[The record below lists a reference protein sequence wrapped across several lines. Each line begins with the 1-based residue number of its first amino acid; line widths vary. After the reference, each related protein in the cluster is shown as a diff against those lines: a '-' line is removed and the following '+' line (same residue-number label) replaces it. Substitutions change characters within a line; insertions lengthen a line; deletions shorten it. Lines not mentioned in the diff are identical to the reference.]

1 VAGRA
6 IDERMRGDLVESAL
20 AMVVAMRGELAKTV
34 IVDPDRGCTP
44 AHSWRGSPARHDLT
58 RSVGRI
64 GVCWATLPPNHSG
77 ATLIVALYDR
87 YLWPTRTAPKLAVG
101 DWIERIYNWR
111 RRSALGMISPAEYK
125 NGTTQTTKPPNP
137 VSAKQGQAQ
146 GTLLLVHPQL
156 VRQIFK
162 RHQHNLIIVP
172 HQRRIAHPGPHRP
185 TLTMLELHNQI
196 RQRIDTRKRGY
207 LGRYGMEN
215 LGERRPRQPVLLVT
229 HHLRKRRIRKQDG
242 AVPRHGE

>member
-1 VAGRA
+1 MHTRGMAGGEQTAGQPKTPTETAPPPGGSARARAQQDNRDHQARPRDGCSRRVAGRA

-101 DWIERIYNWR
+101 DWIGESTTGAGAQP
-111 RRSALGMISPAEYK
+111 SA
-125 NGTTQTTKPPNP
+125 
-137 VSAKQGQAQ
+137 
-146 GTLLLVHPQL
+146 
-156 VRQIFK
+156 
-162 RHQHNLIIVP
+162 
-172 HQRRIAHPGPHRP
+172 
-185 TLTMLELHNQI
+185 
-196 RQRIDTRKRGY
+196 
-207 LGRYGMEN
+207 
-215 LGERRPRQPVLLVT
+215 
-229 HHLRKRRIRKQDG
+229 
-242 AVPRHGE
+242 